1 LRKVRHSELKGW
13 EFLSPTLVLLLFLGV
28 VPILYVIYLSLFRYD
43 LFSVV
48 GMRYIGLDNYRKLFS
63 DPVFLYSLALGL
75 RFAATTCVIQIFLGL
90 ILALFLARNFT
101 GKGLV
106 RGVISLPI
114 AVAPVAIGSVW
125 ILLTNV
131 EVGPLPYLAEKIF
144 GIQYNIGLSAGQA
157 FLTVVIMDVWHW
169 TPFVTLAFLAALT
182 MRPQE
187 PLEAAKIDGA
197 SSWQSFR
204 YVTLP
209 FLEPVLITVVLIR
222 VMDALRIYDEVR
234 ILTDGGPGSATRFV
248 SIHIAKMVVSQARY
262 GYSATMSV
270 FVLYL
275 TIVICWL
282 LYILIS
288 RRGGAGATK
297 AA

>member
-1 LRKVRHSELKGW
+1 MRHSKLKGW
-13 EFLSPTLVLLLFLGV
+13 EFLSPTLGLLFFLGV
-28 VPILYVIYLSLFRYD
+28 FPILYVIYLSLFRYS

-48 GMRYIGLDNYRKLFS
+48 GMPYIGLDNYRRLFS
-63 DPVFLYSLALGL
+63 DPVFLYSLGVGL
-75 RFAATTCVIQIFLGL
+75 RFAVTTCVIQIFFGL
-90 ILALFLARNFT
+90 VLALFLARNFT
-101 GKGLV
+101 GKGLL
-106 RGVISLPI
+106 RGVMSLPI

-131 EVGPLPYLAEKIF
+131 EVGPLPYLAKKIF
-144 GIQYNIGLSAGQA
+144 GIQYNIGLNAGQA

-197 SSWQSFR
+197 SSWQIFR

-209 FLEPVLITVVLIR
+209 FLEPVLITVILIR

-262 GYSATMSV
+262 GYSAAMSA

-275 TIVICWL
+275 TVVICWL
-282 LYILIS
+282 LFILVS
-288 RRGGAGATK
+288 RRGGARATK